1 MSVINRVLQDLE
13 ERRGGVPPS
22 AAVRAV
28 GPVARRG
35 VSPAVVA
42 GVAAG
47 VLLAGGGLAAW
58 LAGWFDRGAPAPVVA
73 SAPVTAPPAPAAP
86 AAPAAPR
93 DTAPMPPEAQPPQ
106 APVPPQART
115 AVPTKPEAAVIPGRP
130 QPGAALTGAKA
141 DATPAATGAADIIP
155 ARPATQ
161 KPAATTERAREAA
174 AKPAP
179 AGADAETAAQPVAAP
194 ADARAAKRS
203 APRERAASPAPAP
216 AEVSAEP
223 SSMPAIEKR
232 ERPLSAAERGEATYR
247 QGVAQI
253 QSGRS
258 AEAEAAFRQA
268 LAEDPRHPGARQAL
282 LGMMLDGRRTAEAE
296 ALMREGIA
304 ADPTQSSWSM
314 VLARLQAERGDT
326 TGGVETLRAALAQ
339 GARQGGE
346 FHALLAALLQR
357 AGDHKGAVQS
367 YQDALATPG
376 ARPVWHMGQAI
387 SLRELGRKDEAR
399 AAFQRAIDGGLPG
412 ELRTFVERQL
422 AALGR

>member
-35 VSPAVVA
+35 VSPAVLG

-47 VLLAGGGLAAW
+47 VFLAGGALAAW
-58 LAGWFDRGAPAPVVA
+58 LAGWFDRTAPAPVVA
-73 SAPVTAPPAPAAP
+73 SAPVT
-86 AAPAAPR
+86 APAAPR
-93 DTAPMPPEAQPPQ
+93 DTAPMPPEAQPQQ
-106 APVPPQART
+106 APPPSQART
-115 AVPTKPEAAVIPGRP
+115 AAVPTKPEAGVTPGTPR
-130 QPGAALTGAKA
+130 PGAAVPRAPA
-141 DATPAATGAADIIP
+141 DATPAAAGAGDTMP
-155 ARPATQ
+155 AR
-161 KPAATTERAREAA
+161 AATPKQVATTDPAREAT
-174 AKPAP
+174 AKPAT
-179 AGADAETAAQPVAAP
+179 AGTGAETASRPVAAP
-194 ADARAAKRS
+194 ADARAAKRT
-203 APRERAASPAPAP
+203 APREPAPAPAPAP

-232 ERPLSAAERGEATYR
+232 ERPLSAAERGEAAYR

-258 AEAEAAFRQA
+258 AEAEATFRQA

-282 LGMMLDGRRTAEAE
+282 LGMMLDGRRSAEAE

-326 TGGVETLRAALAQ
+326 AGGIETLRAALAQ

-376 ARPVWHMGQAI
+376 ARPAWHMGQAI

-399 AAFQRAIDGGLPG
+399 AAFQKAIDGGLPG
-412 ELRTFVERQL
+412 ELRAFVERQL